1 MSPSPAAAQN
11 GQFGATNNDIQVN
24 SFFDVEAF
32 INNFCALEPTTA
44 PVSTTTVST
53 VSAGYPWVTTGA
65 PGSTPFPTPLNLAP
79 ISPHDSASN
88 YYGSPALSYGSQ
100 ANYGAP
106 ASTLYAGHASAVT
119 STTDSSNWTA
129 SSFASMG
136 DTGGNSASRSSTSAA
151 STLRNAPIRATRA
164 SETRGSSNTAGWG
177 GTPIINVQ
185 KLAKRLAEHV
195 NESERNIITF
205 LGNKKT
211 VQQASR
217 SVDKEHKALSTLRKG
232 GRHHGSKVNVALMQV
247 EVAASHL
254 EYCEKE
260 LEKAEAAQEEFQGR
274 VSMQEASLRRA
285 TRKFK
290 ALESTFCR
298 TYENT
303 VLSHLIH
310 S

>member
-32 INNFCALEPTTA
+32 INNFCASGPTTA
-44 PVSTTTVST
+44 PVSTTAVST

-88 YYGSPALSYGSQ
+88 YYGSPASSYGNQ

-211 VQQASR
+211 
-217 SVDKEHKALSTLRKG
+217 G
-232 GRHHGSKVNVALMQV
+232 GRHHGSKVDEALMQV